1 MLAGTA
7 RHTRAQRQRRATL
20 PSGSDAL
27 KKIIPFRAT
36 GKKRVRRPHT
46 TRDEILPAG
55 WKDDEEG
62 MVTVL
67 LKDGTRETIRGKNLA
82 LDIEYRDGVPYLVV
96 RERR

>member
-7 RHTRAQRQRRATL
+7 RHTRAQHQRRATL
-20 PSGSDAL
+20 PSGSDAR

-36 GKKRVRRPHT
+36 GKKGVRRPHT
-46 TRDEILPAG
+46 TGDEILPAG
-55 WKDDEEG
+55 WKGDEEG

-67 LKDGTRETIRGKNLA
+67 LKDGTCETISGRNLEMD
-82 LDIEYRDGVPYLVV
+82 LEYRDRVPYLVV